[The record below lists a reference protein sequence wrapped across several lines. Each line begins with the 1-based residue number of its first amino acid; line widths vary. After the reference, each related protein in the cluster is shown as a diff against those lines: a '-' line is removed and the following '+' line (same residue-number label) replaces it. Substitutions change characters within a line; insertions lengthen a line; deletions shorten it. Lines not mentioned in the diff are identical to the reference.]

1 MKKAEGISIVEG
13 IEKYGGYGWTWT
25 TDPSIM

>member
-1 MKKAEGISIVEG
+1 V
-13 IEKYGGYGWTWT
+13 YGGYGWTWT

>member
-13 IEKYGGYGWTWT
+13 IEKYGGYGWT
-25 TDPSIM
+25 